1 MGENG
6 EEEGL
11 TVQVSNKL
19 LRVSPGRCTLSLDL
33 SGLQVSE
40 GRKGRE
46 VEREGSKPVSYTHLT
61 LPTN

>member
-33 SGLQVSE
+33 SELQVSE

-46 VEREGSKPVSYTHLT
+46 VEREGSKRGEL
-61 LPTN
+61 

>member
-46 VEREGSKPVSYTHLT
+46 VEREGSKRGEL
-61 LPTN
+61 